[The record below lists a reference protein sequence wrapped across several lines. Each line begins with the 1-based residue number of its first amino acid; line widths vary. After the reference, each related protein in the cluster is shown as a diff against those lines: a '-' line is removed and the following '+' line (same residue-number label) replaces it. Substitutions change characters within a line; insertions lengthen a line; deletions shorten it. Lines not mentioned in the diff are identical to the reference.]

1 MFGNSRN
8 NGKTPVRP
16 PAVESLIGARM
27 SIHGDVEFAGG
38 MHVDGHISGSVVASG
53 RDGTLTLTENGRIE
67 GRVEGAC
74 AIINGH
80 VTGDLCA
87 TERVELAANARV
99 DGDVHYRMLQ
109 VAAGAQVNGR
119 LVRLDEQR
127 ALPGLEH
134 MPHALPA
141 PV

>member
-1 MFGNSRN
+1 MFGNKT
-8 NGKTPVRP
+8 NGKTQVRSA
-16 PAVESLIGARM
+16 AVESLIGARM

-38 MHVDGHISGSVVASG
+38 LHVDGHISGSVVASG
-53 RDGTLTLTENGRIE
+53 RDGTLTLSENGRIE
-67 GRVEGAC
+67 GRVEVAC
-74 AIINGH
+74 AIINGQ

-109 VAAGAQVNGR
+109 VTSGAQVNGR

-127 ALPGLEH
+127 ALPGLDH
-134 MPHALPA
+134 MPLALPV
-141 PV
+141 PI

>member
-1 MFGNSRN
+1 MFGNSK
-8 NGKTPVRP
+8 NGKTPVRSA
-16 PAVESLIGARM
+16 AVESLIGSRM

-38 MHVDGHISGSVVASG
+38 LHVDGHINGSVVASG
-53 RDGTLTLTENGRIE
+53 RDGTLTLSENGRIE
-67 GRVEGAC
+67 GRVEVAC
-74 AIINGH
+74 AIINGQ

-134 MPHALPA
+134 VPLALSA
-141 PV
+141 QA